1 MAKLKKTVAYVK
13 PSIRK
18 DKHGFRT
25 IPVKGHT
32 AKINRKP
39 PKK

>member
-1 MAKLKKTVAYVK
+1 MAKLTKHVAYVK
-13 PSIRK
+13 AGVRK

-25 IPVKGHT
+25 IPVKAHT

-39 PKK
+39 KKR

>member
-1 MAKLKKTVAYVK
+1 MAKLRKTVAYVK
-13 PSIRK
+13 PSVRK

-25 IPVKGHT
+25 IPVKSHT

-39 PKK
+39 RKQ